1 MAVFNG
7 KAEDIENKKN
17 RINSITEVA
26 DDEHYPSAK
35 AVLDFTNDSIENKS
49 VQKKYGNR
57 FDGNA
62 VLGYVNYKGFVTS
75 PNICRT
81 SHIYLTAG
89 SYLFRPNTAAFGVAN
104 AGYTAKTDADGNL
117 LEILSAQN
125 IGEINSALKI
135 YQIDIAEDG
144 YYVFNIGFNAN
155 IANYMIVSGKTI
167 EDFPSTTI
175 THGLIFEDGIHL
187 SATMKEDIL
196 ALIQSLVEPAQEEI
210 Y

>member
-62 VLGYVNYKGFVTS
+62 VLGYVNYKGFETS
-75 PNICRT
+75 SNIYRT

-89 SYLFRPNTAAFGVAN
+89 SYLFKPNTNAFGVAN

-125 IGEINSALKI
+125 IDETNKI

-175 THGLIFEDGIHL
+175 AYGLIFEDGIHL

-196 ALIQSLVEPAQEEI
+196 ALIQSLAEPAQEEI